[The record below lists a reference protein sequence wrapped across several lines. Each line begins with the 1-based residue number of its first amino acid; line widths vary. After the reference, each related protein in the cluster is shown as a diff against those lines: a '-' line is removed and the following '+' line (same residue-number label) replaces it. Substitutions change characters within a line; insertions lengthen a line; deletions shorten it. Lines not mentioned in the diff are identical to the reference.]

1 MKILIMGLPGSGKT
15 TLAKQL
21 QEKLECKWY
30 NADIIRNQF
39 DDWDFS
45 PEGRIRQATR
55 MQTLADI
62 ESLILDSDYVIC
74 DFIAPTQKIRDIFNS
89 NYTIWMNT
97 IEFSQYNDTD
107 SIFEK
112 PNCVDIEINNF
123 NYDIDDILKRIKNE
137 R

>member
-1 MKILIMGLPGSGKT
+1 MGLPGSGKT